1 MCFYAI
7 CIVRWNVLSG
17 ESLETHL
24 QLSKCEEGGAHSEE
38 LQAYWWL
45 IGDVGGGGLVD
56 K

>member
-1 MCFYAI
+1 M
-7 CIVRWNVLSG
+7 LSG

-24 QLSKCEEGGAHSEE
+24 QLSNCEEGGANREE
-38 LQAYWWL
+38 LQAYWRL